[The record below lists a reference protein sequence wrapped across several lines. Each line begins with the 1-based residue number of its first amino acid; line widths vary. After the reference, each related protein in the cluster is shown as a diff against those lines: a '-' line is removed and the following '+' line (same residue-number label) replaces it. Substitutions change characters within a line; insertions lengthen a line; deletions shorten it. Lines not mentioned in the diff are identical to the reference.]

1 MLMLVC
7 VWNLKSE
14 LADDFQRM
22 KQTRPIFGVGTLDSP
37 GIFLT
42 GTCARDFQR
51 MSLFFKMLWCRLLM
65 LGYIIPC
72 NFIFAEVED
81 FEQRDGSTM
90 DMHGDTKVEF
100 STAIIKA

>member
-1 MLMLVC
+1 
-7 VWNLKSE
+7 
-14 LADDFQRM
+14 
-22 KQTRPIFGVGTLDSP
+22 
-37 GIFLT
+37 
-42 GTCARDFQR
+42 
-51 MSLFFKMLWCRLLM
+51 M